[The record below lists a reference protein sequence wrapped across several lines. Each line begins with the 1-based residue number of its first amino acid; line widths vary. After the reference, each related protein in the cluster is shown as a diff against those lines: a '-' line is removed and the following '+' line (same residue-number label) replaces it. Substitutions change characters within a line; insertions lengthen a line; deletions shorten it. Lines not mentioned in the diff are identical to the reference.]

1 MTSLRAHTEGGASA
15 CVREGLWASC
25 SSWQMLSPGSREQG
39 FSGSRRPSLLG
50 FKKGGL
56 GSGSLL
62 PKLAVVTLDEL
73 FNLLFLLLQLE
84 K

>member
-1 MTSLRAHTEGGASA
+1 MTSLRADTEGGASA

-25 SSWQMLSPGSREQG
+25 GSWQMLSPGSREQG
-39 FSGSRRPSLLG
+39 FSGSRPSLLG
-50 FKKGGL
+50 FKNEGL
-56 GSGSLL
+56 GSSSLP